1 MILPISLPVLGQ
13 PWGWSA
19 MGEVEPMGFVDRC
32 AVAHGTGPRVV
43 AMPSSGQVDVP
54 VFNFCRIDLDPQAP
68 IDNVVPIPRIC
79 GQSQSRLML
88 CMKLLKRVLDTKV
101 QRMFRCAFDFGNF

>member
-1 MILPISLPVLGQ
+1 
-13 PWGWSA
+13 
-19 MGEVEPMGFVDRC
+19 MGLECHVRSRANGFCRPLRC
-32 AVAHGTGPRVV
+32 RARHWPRVV

-88 CMKLLKRVLDTKV
+88 CMKLIKRVLDTKV
-101 QRMFRCAFDFGNF
+101 QRALVGE